1 LSTAVSCPNCFV
13 RACASMGFN
22 VSPVWV

>member
-1 LSTAVSCPNCFV
+1 LFTAVSLPNCFV

>member
-1 LSTAVSCPNCFV
+1 LFTAVSCPNCFV

-22 VSPVWV
+22 VSPMWI